1 MQQNGQVPVGTMLRM
16 RYHEFH
22 ESEKKVA
29 DFVMGPRCHEL
40 LTAPVVTA
48 AALMGVSE
56 ATVIRFCKKIGLSGY
71 SQLKLIIA
79 REAGAHEVSGQ
90 EEMPDHMIDRKS
102 RVEDLPQK
110 MIFNAINGL
119 KDTLAVVDVE
129 MLKKAVSAITSARR
143 IALFGVANSA
153 VVCEDIHCKLMRL
166 GFVCDVYSDAHQ
178 QLTAAVHM
186 KPGDVAIGIS
196 HSGQTKDVV
205 NAVRLA
211 GEKGAETIC
220 ISNYTHSPLTE
231 VSNIHLLTGG
241 HEASFMSETMVS
253 HISQLAIIDM
263 LYVGIILSDYDAYSA
278 GLSYVNE
285 QVRDKAYEK
294 PY

>member
-1 MQQNGQVPVGTMLRM
+1 M
-16 RYHEFH
+16 
-22 ESEKKVA
+22 
-29 DFVMGPRCHEL
+29 
-40 LTAPVVTA
+40 
-48 AALMGVSE
+48 E
-56 ATVIRFCKKIGLSGY
+56 ATMEQILD
-71 SQLKLIIA
+71 A
-79 REAGAHEVSGQ
+79 REARVS
-90 EEMPDHMIDRKS
+90 K
-102 RVEDLPQK
+102 QK
-110 MIFNAINGL
+110 ELLEQYKTPLLCFTMNI
-119 KDTLAVVDVE
+119 
-129 MLKKAVSAITSARR
+129 
-143 IALFGVANSA
+143 
-153 VVCEDIHCKLMRL
+153 
-166 GFVCDVYSDAHQ
+166 
-178 QLTAAVHM
+178 
-186 KPGDVAIGIS
+186 PGPEKWNRDVAIGIS

-253 HISQLAIIDM
+253 RISQLAIIDM